1 MVWEKGS
8 KPDLCSGKKIWAQV
22 FFDLA
27 AALTFVDG
35 ARELSDL
42 CRQCQRIGFIIDS
55 MRTWVAFIFIGIIQ
69 LSTGAGAASVASATP
84 ATAATAVT
92 PQVNPALS
100 LKEKLKALTA
110 KSTHVQSDN
119 LIFDLPVTYN
129 KKVSQWIAY
138 FQGSGNKWFRTW
150 MQRSYKYMPFIQE
163 ELKRAGLP
171 SDLAYMVMIESG
183 FAPNAISTADAVGP
197 WQFIESTGTRYGL
210 SKSWWLDER
219 RDLKKSTLA
228 AIRYLKDLHSEFGS
242 WYLVAASYNMGENG
256 LRRRI
261 KKYGTKDYWALIKL
275 DALPQETQDYVPKIL
290 AAMLIAKAPNLY
302 GFRDL
307 EKMDPL
313 EYDVVLVPGGTD
325 LEPLADHLGVTRKA
339 LKDLNAELY
348 LGYIPRQVEKHFIR
362 VPKGAGRMVSTYVYQ
377 HSRKVALE

>member
-1 MVWEKGS
+1 
-8 KPDLCSGKKIWAQV
+8 
-22 FFDLA
+22 
-27 AALTFVDG
+27 
-35 ARELSDL
+35 
-42 CRQCQRIGFIIDS
+42 
-55 MRTWVAFIFIGIIQ
+55 MRTWVSFFFIASLIYSFN
-69 LSTGAGAASVASATP
+69 TEAAPVAPIKPMVAP
-84 ATAATAVT
+84 AVTAVT
-92 PQVNPALS
+92 PENRALS

-110 KSTHVQSDN
+110 KSTHTQSDN

-129 KKVSQWIAY
+129 KKVSKWVAY
-138 FQGSGNKWFRTW
+138 FQGGGNKWFRTW
-150 MQRSYKYMPFIQE
+150 LQRSYKYMPFIQE

-183 FAPNAISTADAVGP
+183 FAANAISHADAVGP
-197 WQFIESTGTRYGL
+197 WQFIEATGSRYGL

-242 WYLVAASYNMGENG
+242 WYLVAASYNMGESG

-325 LEPLADHLGVTRKA
+325 LEPLADHLGVTRKS

-348 LGYIPRQVEKHFIR
+348 LGYIPRQVQKHFIR

-377 HSRKVALE
+377 NTRKVALE